1 MIANRD
7 LHWALFWLLLA
18 GVAALAAAA
27 LFGMDDEESARAAL
41 VLAQVVLSVIVP
53 QVLP

>member
-1 MIANRD
+1 MIPNRD

-18 GVAALAAAA
+18 GVAGLTLAALA
-27 LFGMDDEESARAAL
+27 GVDGEESMRAAR
-41 VLAQVVLSVIVP
+41 VLAHVVLSVIVP

>member
-1 MIANRD
+1 MIPNRD

-27 LFGMDDEESARAAL
+27 LCGVDGEESARAAL
-41 VLAQVVLSVIVP
+41 VLAHVALSTIVP
-53 QVLP
+53 HVVP